1 MILLGKWTESGLD
14 GLLRE
19 SSRIADTGE
28 RIAFLSGQFKGV
40 EYRESTLIGGPDTPE
55 ELVINLEG
63 VDCFTFS
70 DYIGVMRLSSSFAG
84 FRENLIKVR
93 YQHGK
98 VSFGTRN
105 HFFTD
110 WTEFNANL
118 VGDVTREI
126 GGQKALAISK
136 ELNVKEDG
144 TYFLQGIPPR
154 RRTIHYIPP
163 DAVDDPLIGRLG
175 TGDYIGIY
183 STLQGLDVS
192 HVGILIKSDEGI
204 FFRHASSVKEHRKVM
219 DQDFRSYIKNK
230 PGILILRPR

>member
-1 MILLGKWTESGLD
+1 MILFGQWTESGLD
-14 GLLRE
+14 QLLRE

-28 RIAFLSGQFKGV
+28 RIAFLSGQFRGV
-40 EYRESTLIGGPDTPE
+40 EYRESTLTGGPDAPE

-63 VDCFTFS
+63 VDCFTFI
-70 DYIGVMRLSSSFAG
+70 DYIEAMRLSSSFAG
-84 FRENLIKVR
+84 FGENLKRVR
-93 YQHGK
+93 YQSGK
-98 VSFGTRN
+98 VSFESRN

-110 WTEFNANL
+110 WVEFNANL
-118 VGDVTREI
+118 VDDITKEI
-126 GGQKALAISK
+126 GGRKALAIPK

-154 RRTIHYIPP
+154 RRTIHSIPP
-163 DAVDDPLIGRLG
+163 NAVDDPLIGRLG

-204 FFRHASSVKEHRKVM
+204 YFRHASSVKEYRKVV
-219 DQDFRSYIKNK
+219 DQDFRNYIKNK
-230 PGILILRPR
+230 PGIVVLRPK